1 MNLEKIL
8 QNQGLSEKEAKIYLI
23 LLELHEAL
31 PSTISRKSGIKR
43 PTTYVILDQLIQK
56 GFVSR
61 IKKGPNLF
69 YQALNPKQFLEEQES
84 KFKELKL
91 ALPELTCLHKL
102 YTSMPQMSVF
112 EGKDG
117 LIKIMEDTLTV
128 SNKMLL
134 CWADI
139 SSAVYTVLEDYYPT
153 YIAKKI
159 KNEVHLKGIFPYEKR
174 SLEFKKR
181 GKAELREVHL
191 IPKER
196 FPFRNEINI
205 YDDKVAIISH
215 QDAVGVIIQN
225 QSIADSQ
232 RTIFDLGFEYAALLE
247 KDLLTAEDKKFLRL
261 KV

>member
-8 QNQGLSEKEAKIYLI
+8 QNQGLSEKEARVYLI

-43 PTTYVILDQLIQK
+43 PTTYVILDQLMKQ
-56 GFVSR
+56 GLVSHVKR
-61 IKKGPNLF
+61 GPNLY
-69 YQALNPKQFLEEQES
+69 YQASNPKQFLDDQEN
-84 KFKELKL
+84 KFHELEK
-91 ALPELTCLHKL
+91 ALPELVNLHKL
-102 YTSMPQMSVF
+102 YSSTPQMSVF

-117 LIKIMEDTLTV
+117 LIQIMEDTLTV

-139 SSAVYTVLEDYYPT
+139 SSIYTVLEDYYPT
-153 YIAKKI
+153 YIAKKV
-159 KNEVHLKGIFPYEKR
+159 KNKVHLKGIFPYEKG

-181 GKAELREVHL
+181 GKEELREVHL
-191 IPKER
+191 IPKDR

-215 QDAVGVIIQN
+215 QDSLGVIIQN
-225 QSIADSQ
+225 KSIADSQ
-232 RTIFDLGFEYAALLE
+232 RTIFELGFEYAAILE
-247 KDLLTAEDKKFLRL
+247 KDLLSPEDKKFLRSKL
-261 KV
+261 